1 MAAGPFVVFSEHVRD
16 VSERVVNLGSDT
28 FKCALI
34 SSSWTPNQSTDA
46 SYTTISTYEISNG
59 NGYTTGG
66 ATLTGVTV
74 SDQSTGTKFDCN
86 DITFTASGGSI
97 VARYALIYDDTTAG
111 KRVVAYVLLDT
122 APANVTLTSG
132 NTMTIT
138 IPAAGIYV
146 ASPA

>member
-1 MAAGPFVVFSEHVRD
+1 MAAGSFVVFSEHVRD
-16 VSERVVNLGSDT
+16 VAERVVNLASDT

-34 SSSWTPNQSTDA
+34 SSAWTPAQSTDA
-46 SYTTISTYEISNG
+46 SYTTISTYEIANG

-111 KRVVAYVLLDT
+111 KRVVAYCLLDT
-122 APANVTLTSG
+122 TPANVTLTAG